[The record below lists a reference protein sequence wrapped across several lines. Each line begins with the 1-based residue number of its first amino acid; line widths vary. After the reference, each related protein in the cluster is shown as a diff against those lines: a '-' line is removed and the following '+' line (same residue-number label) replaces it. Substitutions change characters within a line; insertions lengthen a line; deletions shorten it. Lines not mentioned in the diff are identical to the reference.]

1 MARFARKLGSGFVL
15 YLRNYGKPKGSAVFT
30 SVYSTSRT
38 YASLNMGRYLGNGM
52 KVLPVVPLFHV
63 NAWGLPYGAPLTG
76 TSLVFPGSNLDGASL
91 FKLIDNE
98 RVNSAWG
105 AYGMAW
111 TS

>member
-1 MARFARKLGSGFVL
+1 
-15 YLRNYGKPKGSAVFT
+15 
-30 SVYSTSRT
+30 
-38 YASLNMGRYLGNGM
+38 MGRYLGHGM

-98 RVNSAWG
+98 HVNSNRAQLFQ
-105 AYGMAW
+105 
-111 TS
+111 TSFTQALGVAAQSRAITDTERGGLDEEDVA